1 MKIYCNFCNKYR
13 KLKSLKHIFLKKTLG
28 LSIVYIKCGHKY
40 KKHLKKKNQLKYKK
54 SWFNY

>member
-54 SWFNY
+54 ILV